1 MDYISIIVTVVSI
14 VGIITILLFIDLL
27 IFVLHGKHFLR
38 NSQKRKGFSDLLN
51 YAAYIDDGIIICKD
65 GSLIASWEY
74 SSGDT
79 YSTTDE
85 ERNNLSSQINNAIK
99 DLGSNWIFYVDS
111 IRSQTS
117 SYSDRN
123 NSNFPDEIS
132 QAIDNERRAFFNAQ
146 NTVFKT
152 KTIITVVFVP
162 PLLAEQKLTDLMF
175 VDEIKNA
182 QKNQSIQ
189 EQQQESTNKLVEKF
203 KNEISKLELRL
214 GIVFK
219 LRRLKTYKKLDS
231 EGNEVTYDELL
242 EHLNFS
248 ITGKQHPI
256 QLPSQMM
263 YLDSII
269 GGHDFFSAITPKI
282 DDTFVQAINIEGF
295 PNDSYP
301 GILNILSDMPCEYRW
316 NTRFIFM
323 DEFEAVT
330 IMDKYRKKW
339 RQKIRGFFDQLF
351 NTNSGKID
359 SDALAMMQDS
369 EEAINEV
376 KSGYVS
382 SGFYTSVVLVYDKSR
397 ENLEQTVQQIQ
408 RQIMKLGFSARVE
421 TVNAT
426 SAYID
431 SLPGHYHNMRQPL
444 MNTLNLSDMIP
455 TNTIWTGLEHCP
467 CPMYPKNAPA
477 LMYCLTNGAS
487 PFRLNLHVRD
497 LGHTFVFG
505 PTGAGKSTLLATLA
519 AQLRRYQGM
528 HIYAFDKGLSM
539 YPLTK
544 AVGGCHFALAGDD
557 ASLNFCPL
565 AFLETQGDRAWA
577 SEWIENILLLNDI
590 KITPVQRNVIAQAI
604 ESMHNTGAKT
614 LTDFTNTVQDIN
626 IRETLKPYTIEG
638 LLGHLLDASE
648 DGLTFSDFCTFE
660 IEDLMNLTPKYCL
673 PVLLYLFRRIE
684 KNLKG
689 EPSVIFLDEA
699 WLMLGN
705 PVFREK
711 IREWLKVLRKANCAV
726 VMATQSLSD
735 AANSGILDVITE
747 STATKIFL
755 ANVYAKEDNN
765 IELYKGMGLNSRQIE
780 IISQMIPKRQYYY
793 VSENGRRLFELALG
807 PLTLSFVGAT
817 DKESIATIKN
827 LEHEY
832 GDYWTVSWLKSRG
845 IDLEDYLTD
854 ENFENE

>member
-1 MDYISIIVTVVSI
+1 MDYINLIVVVIFI
-14 VGIITILLFIDLL
+14 VGVITLLLFIDLL
-27 IFVLHGKHFLR
+27 VFVLQGKKFLR
-38 NSQKRKGFSDLLN
+38 DSQKRKGFSDMLN

-65 GSLIASWEY
+65 GSFLASWEY
-74 SSGDT
+74 TSGDT

-85 ERNNLSSQINNAIK
+85 ERNNLSTMINNAIK
-99 DLGSNWIFYVDS
+99 DLGSGWIFYVDAV
-111 IRSQTS
+111 RTQTDA
-117 SYSDRN
+117 YSDSSE
-123 NSNFPDEIS
+123 SNFPDAVC
-132 QAIDNERRAFFNAQ
+132 QAIDNERRAFFNGQ
-146 NTVFKT
+146 DTVYKT
-152 KTIITVVFVP
+152 KTIITVVFTP
-162 PLLAEQKLTDLMF
+162 PLLTEQKLTDLMF
-175 VDEIKNA
+175 EDEIKNA
-182 QKNQSIQ
+182 QKAKDIK
-189 EQQQESTNKLVEKF
+189 EQQRESTNRLIEKF
-203 KNEISKLELRL
+203 KNEIDKLELRL
-214 GIVFK
+214 GLIFK
-219 LRRLKTYKKLDS
+219 LKRLKTYKKMDD
-231 EGNEVTYDELL
+231 EGNEGTYDSLL
-242 EHLNFS
+242 EHLNFC
-248 ITGKQHPI
+248 ITGKNQPI
-256 QLPSQMM
+256 RLPSQLM
-263 YLDSII
+263 YLDTII

-301 GILNILSDMPCEYRW
+301 GILNILADMPCEYRW

-323 DEFEAVT
+323 DEFESVA

-339 RQKIRGFFDQLF
+339 RQKVRGFFDQLF
-351 NTNSGKID
+351 NTSSGRID
-359 SDALAMMQDS
+359 SDALMMMQDS
-369 EEAINEV
+369 EDAINEV

-397 ENLEQTVQQIQ
+397 ERLEEVVQHVQ

-431 SLPGHYHNMRQPL
+431 SLPGHYHNMRQPII
-444 MNTLNLSDMIP
+444 NTLNLSDMIP
-455 TNTIWTGLEHCP
+455 TNTIWTGLERCP

-477 LMYCLTNGAS
+477 LMYCLTNGAT

-519 AQLRRYQGM
+519 AQLRRYRGM

-544 AVGGCHFALAGDD
+544 AAGGSHFALAGDD

-577 SEWIENILLLNDI
+577 SEWIENILLLNDV
-590 KITPVQRNVIAQAI
+590 KITPAQRNIIAQAI
-604 ESMHNTGAKT
+604 ESMHNTGSKT
-614 LTDFTNTVQDIN
+614 LTDFTNSVQDIS
-626 IRETLKPYTIEG
+626 IREALKPYTIEG
-638 LLGHLLDASE
+638 QLGHLLDASE
-648 DGLTFSDFCTFE
+648 DGLSFSDFCTFE
-660 IEDLMNLTPKYCL
+660 IEDLMNLSPKYSL

-735 AANSGILDVITE
+735 TANSGILDVITE

-817 DKESIATIKN
+817 DKESIATIKA
-827 LEHEY
+827 LEADY
-832 GDYWTVSWLKSRG
+832 GDSWPAAWLESRG
-845 IDLEDYLTD
+845 INLEVYL
-854 ENFENE
+854 

>member
-1 MDYISIIVTVVSI
+1 MDYINILVVVISIL
-14 VGIITILLFIDLL
+14 GIITILLFIDLL
-27 IFVLHGKHFLR
+27 SFILHGKQFLTK
-38 NSQKRKGFSDLLN
+38 NQKRKGFSDLLN

-65 GSLIASWEY
+65 GSFIASWEY
-74 SSGDT
+74 YSGDT

-85 ERNNLSSQINNAIK
+85 ERNNLSNQINNAIK
-99 DLGSNWIFYVDS
+99 DLGSNWIFYVDAV
-111 IRSQTS
+111 RSQTS
-117 SYSDRN
+117 AYSDSEV
-123 NSNFPDEIS
+123 SNFPDEIS
-132 QAIDNERRAFFNAQ
+132 QAIDNERRAFFTSQ
-146 NTVFKT
+146 DTVFKT
-152 KTIITVVFVP
+152 RTIITVVYVP
-162 PLLAEQKLTDLMF
+162 PLLAEQKITDLMF
-175 VDEIKNA
+175 VDEVKKA
-182 QKNQSIQ
+182 QKSRSIQ
-189 EQQQESTNKLVEKF
+189 QQQQESTNLLIEKF
-203 KNEISKLELRL
+203 KNEIEKLELRL

-231 EGNEVTYDELL
+231 EGNEAIYDELL
-242 EHLNFS
+242 EHLNYCIS
-248 ITGKQHPI
+248 GKNHPI
-256 QLPSQMM
+256 RLPSQLM

-316 NTRFIFM
+316 NTRFIFL
-323 DEFEAVT
+323 DEFESVA

-351 NTNSGKID
+351 NTSSGRID
-359 SDALAMMQDS
+359 TDALSMMQDS
-369 EEAINEV
+369 EEAMNEV

-397 ENLEQTVQQIQ
+397 ERLEQTVQHVQ
-408 RQIMKLGFSARVE
+408 RQIMKLGFAARVE

-444 MNTLNLSDMIP
+444 INTLNLADMIP

-467 CPMYPKNAPA
+467 CPMYPKNSPA
-477 LMYCLTNGAS
+477 LMYCLTSGAS

-519 AQLRRYQGM
+519 AQFRRYQGM
-528 HIYAFDKGLSM
+528 HIYAFDKGMSM

-544 AVGGCHFALAGDD
+544 AVGGSHFALAGDD

-565 AFLETQGDRAWA
+565 AFLDSQGDRAWA
-577 SEWIENILLLNDI
+577 SEWIENILLLNDV
-590 KITPVQRNVIAQAI
+590 KITPAQRNTIALAI
-604 ESMHNTGAKT
+604 ESMHGTGAKT

-648 DGLTFSDFCTFE
+648 DGLSFSSFCTFE
-660 IEDLMNLTPKYCL
+660 IEDLMNLSPKYCL

-684 KNLKG
+684 KNLTG
-689 EPSVIFLDEA
+689 EPSIIFLDEA

-755 ANVYAKEDNN
+755 ANVYAKEENN
-765 IELYKGMGLNSRQIE
+765 IDLYRGMGLNSRQIE
-780 IISQMIPKRQYYY
+780 IISQMLPKRQYYY

-817 DKESIATIKN
+817 DKESIANIKE
-827 LEHEY
+827 LEQQY
-832 GDYWTVSWLKSRG
+832 GKYWPAAWLESRG
-845 IDLEDYLTD
+845 IDLDDYL
-854 ENFENE
+854 ENTNE

>member
-1 MDYISIIVTVVSI
+1 MDHISIIVVVVSI

-27 IFVLHGKHFLR
+27 IFVLHGKYFLR
-38 NSQKRKGFSDLLN
+38 DSQKRKGFSDLLN
-51 YAAYIDDGIIICKD
+51 YAAYIDDGIILCKD
-65 GSLIASWEY
+65 GALIAAWEY

-79 YSTTDE
+79 YSVTDE
-85 ERNNLSSQINNAIK
+85 ERNNLSTQINNAIK

-111 IRSQTS
+111 IREQTS
-117 SYSDRN
+117 SYSDIN
-123 NSNFPDEIS
+123 DSKFPDEVS
-132 QAIDNERRAFFNAQ
+132 LAIDNERRAFFNAQ
-146 NTVFKT
+146 NTVFTT

-162 PLLAEQKLTDLMF
+162 PLLAEQKITDLMF
-175 VDEIKNA
+175 VDEVKNA
-182 QKNQSIQ
+182 QKSQSIH
-189 EQQQESTNKLVEKF
+189 EQQQESTNKIIDKF
-203 KNEISKLELRL
+203 KTELNKLELRL

-219 LRRLKTYKKLDS
+219 LRRLKTYKKLNADG
-231 EGNEVTYDELL
+231 EEEIYDELL
-242 EHLNFS
+242 EHLNFC

-256 QLPSQMM
+256 RLPSQMM

-269 GGHDFFSAITPKI
+269 GGHDFFSAITPKV

-316 NTRFIFM
+316 NTRFIFI
-323 DEFEAVT
+323 DEFESIA

-351 NTNSGKID
+351 NTSSGRID
-359 SDALAMMQDS
+359 TDALSMMQDS
-369 EEAINEV
+369 EDAISEV

-382 SGFYTSVVLVYDKSR
+382 SGFYTSVVLVFDKSR
-397 ENLEQTVQQIQ
+397 ENLERVVQQIQ

-426 SAYID
+426 AAYID

-444 MNTLNLSDMIP
+444 LNTLNLSDMIP
-455 TNTIWTGLEHCP
+455 TNTIWTGNEHCP
-467 CPMYPKNAPA
+467 CPMYPQNAPA

-528 HIYAFDKGLSM
+528 RIYAFDKGLSM

-544 AVGGCHFALAGDD
+544 ATGGSHFALAGDD
-557 ASLNFCPL
+557 STLNFCPL

-577 SEWIENILLLNDI
+577 AEWIENILLLNDI
-590 KITPVQRNVIAQAI
+590 RITPAQRNTIALAI
-604 ESMHNTGAKT
+604 ESMHQTGSKT
-614 LTDFTNTVQDIN
+614 LTDFTNTVQDIS

-660 IEDLMNLTPKYCL
+660 IEDLMNLSPKYCL

-684 KNLKG
+684 KNLTG

-765 IELYKGMGLNSRQIE
+765 IALYRGMGLNSRQIE
-780 IISQMIPKRQYYY
+780 IISQMLPKRQYYY
-793 VSENGRRLFELALG
+793 VSESGRRLFELALG

-817 DKESIATIKN
+817 DKESIAAIRE
-827 LEHEY
+827 LELQHDRNWPAE
-832 GDYWTVSWLKSRG
+832 WLKSRG
-845 IDLEDYLTD
+845 INLEDYLT
-854 ENFENE
+854 ESFENEQ